1 MSKIITIFIVI
12 ILISGCATVFTRF
25 EKYKEQI
32 QNTILVKISCTIT
45 SAKNIVRQVIKE
57 SNLFVERPQLEK
69 DNFIFANT
77 GYGNYWKSVS
87 INLIGIPQ
95 ATYTR
100 LCFFFD
106 YN

>member
-1 MSKIITIFIVI
+1 MSKIMTVFIVI
-12 ILISGCATVFTRF
+12 VLMSGCATVFTRF
-25 EKYKEQI
+25 EKYKEQS

-77 GYGNYWKSVS
+77 GYGNYCAYRNELADK
-87 INLIGIPQ
+87 IRIKALELENK
-95 ATYTR
+95 
-100 LCFFFD
+100 
-106 YN
+106 